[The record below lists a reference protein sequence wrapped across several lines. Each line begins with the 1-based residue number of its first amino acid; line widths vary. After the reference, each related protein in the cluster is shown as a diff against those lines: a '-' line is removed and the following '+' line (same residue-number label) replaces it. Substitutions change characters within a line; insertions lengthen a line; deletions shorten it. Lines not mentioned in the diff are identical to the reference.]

1 MAQKFAFARL
11 RTLCADPMTDLGWQ
25 AGSKAQELVV
35 VRGDSYACLVLN
47 IFSLSF
53 SLSSF
58 LLSIPRW
65 INKDTEQIT
74 PENSQANHTHQIP
87 ASLEN
92 RVPACLPA

>member
-53 SLSSF
+53 F
-58 LLSIPRW
+58 LLSIPCW

-74 PENSQANHTHQIP
+74 LENSQANHTHQIP